1 MTPNLQHRAS
11 NPGSRTGYNPENT
24 HVRQIKSGLDVSADY
39 QAQGKIGLVTEAT
52 HIKDK
57 ENSLNEVYPAAIVID
72 GAKNR
77 NVKTA
82 GKERGQT
89 ASSAMKVSKPPLANQ
104 IGSARDVK
112 PTDENQSNNFFMDA
126 QQI

>member
-1 MTPNLQHRAS
+1 M
-11 NPGSRTGYNPENT
+11 
-24 HVRQIKSGLDVSADY
+24 
-39 QAQGKIGLVTEAT
+39 TEAT